1 MPLSRSLLPI
11 GAACAA
17 LFGAS
22 VHAADL
28 SPSGYFLQGG
38 LAERGANSVT
48 GGLVWNWD
56 WRTQMAGGEITAI
69 TEASISHW
77 SGRAIGG
84 GRDSF
89 IQLGLQ
95 PIFRYRFNQGAS
107 PWFLEG
113 GIGLTVTD
121 KLYVTS
127 TKTFSTRFN
136 FADTL
141 GFGVSMGP
149 KRDSELGLRLTHYSN
164 ASIKR
169 PNPGEN
175 FLQLR
180 YAKTF

>member
-1 MPLSRSLLPI
+1 MQLKKIMVP
-11 GAACAA
+11 ACAA
-17 LFGAS
+17 LLATG

-28 SPSGYFLQGG
+28 SPSGYFIQGAV
-38 LAERGANSVT
+38 AERSAYSVS
-48 GGLVWNWD
+48 GGLVWPWA
-56 WRTQMAGGEITAI
+56 WRTTMAGGEFTAI
-69 TEASISHW
+69 TEAFVSHW
-77 SGRAIGG
+77 SARAVGG

-89 IQLGLQ
+89 IQVGVQ
-95 PIFRYRFNQGAS
+95 PLLRYRFGEGRS
-107 PWFLEG
+107 DWFLEG

-127 TKTFSTRFN
+127 SKTFSTRFN

-141 GFGVSMGP
+141 GVGMSFGN
-149 KRDSELGLRLTHYSN
+149 KRESELGLRITHYSN